1 MYKDNEEGFVA
12 SLKVM
17 S

>member
-1 MYKDNEEGFVA
+1 MHGVE

-17 S
+17 SK